1 MVRQSGSE
9 VKDSFILVTRYE
21 KGPWMRSQNGSSD
34 VIPFRSLKRCPGSW
48 PIVGHWPLLVQD
60 PLALAELGAAT
71 GDAVRIQ
78 FGPLSAVLTHDLGI
92 IQHVLQQSPRLYTK
106 SRNYAGLKRM
116 LGEGLLTSE
125 GELWKRQRRLAQPAF
140 HHAKLRALV
149 EVMAKTTAEMLARWN
164 TWEEGRAF
172 DLHEEMTRLTLRIA
186 GLTLFGAD
194 LDEDA
199 REVRDAL
206 GVVMPWLNGLVEAPF
221 RPPLFVP
228 TRANRETIT
237 GLETLDR
244 LVYRIISERRRND
257 PKNERR
263 DLLAMLMS
271 AVDEEGSGGMSDK
284 QLRDEVLTL
293 IVAGHETTANLLAWS
308 GMLLS
313 SSSEWSERIAH
324 EGQSVLRDRLPTYDE
339 ILKLEVCDRV
349 ISESMRLY
357 PPAWEFERE
366 AISDDI
372 AGGYEIPKKT
382 ILMIAPW
389 TLHRHPRFWDEPLR
403 FDPDRF
409 RPERAITPS
418 GEPRPRYA
426 YLPFG
431 DGPRVCIG
439 KAFALME
446 AKLILTM
453 MARQV
458 RFELE
463 PDTKIQPMPT
473 ITLRPKDGLPMRYRR
488 RTEQFDMM

>member
-1 MVRQSGSE
+1 MRQRDGSG
-9 VKDSFILVTRYE
+9 
-21 KGPWMRSQNGSSD
+21 D
-34 VIPFRSLKRCPGSW
+34 VIPFRCLRRCPGAW
-48 PIVGHWPLLVQD
+48 PIVGHWPLVVED
-60 PLALAELGAAT
+60 PLKMMERAAAE
-71 GDAVRIQ
+71 GDVVRLD
-78 FGPLSAVLTHDLGI
+78 FGPLRAVLTHDLGV

-106 SRNYAGLKRM
+106 SSNYVGLKRL

-140 HHAKLRALV
+140 HHAKLRSLV
-149 EVMAKTTAEMLARWN
+149 LVMAKATQEMLEHWN
-164 TWEEGRAF
+164 AWEDGRRF
-172 DLHEEMTRLTLRIA
+172 DLHEEMTRVTLRIA

-194 LDEDA
+194 LEADA

-206 GVVMPWLNGLVEAPF
+206 GVVMPWLNGLVEDPF
-221 RPPLFVP
+221 RPPLIVP
-228 TRANRETIT
+228 TRANRETSA

-244 LVYRIISERRRND
+244 LVYRIIEERRRND
-257 PKNERR
+257 PRNERE

-271 AVDEEGSGGMSDK
+271 AVDEEGGAGMSDQ

-293 IVAGHETTANLLAWS
+293 IVAGHETTANLLAWT

-313 SSSEWSERIAH
+313 EHPEWSDRIAR
-324 EGQSVLRDRLPTYDE
+324 EGERVVGERSPSFDE
-339 ILKLEVCDRV
+339 LSKLEICDRV

-357 PPAWEFERE
+357 PPAWEFERQ
-366 AISDDI
+366 AISNDI
-372 AGGYEIPKKT
+372 AGNYEIPKNT
-382 ILMIAPW
+382 IVMIAPFS
-389 TLHRHPRFWDEPLR
+389 LHRHPRLWDAPQS

-453 MARQV
+453 MARQT

-463 PDTKIQPMPT
+463 PGAEIRPMPT
-473 ITLRPKDGLPMRYRR
+473 ITLRPKGGLPMRYRR
-488 RTEQFDMM
+488 RAELAES

>member
-1 MVRQSGSE
+1 MRNAKGLSMQSQDG
-9 VKDSFILVTRYE
+9 
-21 KGPWMRSQNGSSD
+21 GNG
-34 VIPFRSLKRCPGSW
+34 VIPFRSFKRCPGAW
-48 PIVGHWPLLVQD
+48 PVVGHWPLLVQD
-60 PLALAELGAAT
+60 PLALAERGAAA
-71 GDAVRIQ
+71 GDVVRFQ
-78 FGPLSAVLTHDLGI
+78 FGPLRAVLTHDLGI
-92 IQHVLQQSPRLYTK
+92 IHHVLQQSPRLYTK
-106 SRNYAGLKRM
+106 SSNYTGLKRM

-149 EVMAKTTAEMLARWN
+149 QIMTKATKEMLARWDA
-164 TWEEGRAF
+164 WEDGHLF
-172 DLHEEMTRLTLRIA
+172 DLHEETTRLTLRIA

-206 GVVMPWLNGLVEAPF
+206 GVVMPWINGLVEDPF

-228 TRANRETIT
+228 TRANRETIA

-244 LVYRIISERRRND
+244 LVYRIISERRKND
-257 PKNERR
+257 PQNERE

-271 AVDEEGSGGMSDK
+271 AVDEDGSGGMSDK

-308 GMLLS
+308 SMLLS
-313 SSSEWSERIAH
+313 SNSEWSDRIVR
-324 EGQSVLRDRLPTYDE
+324 EGESVFGDRSPTFDE
-339 ILKLEVCDRV
+339 LSRLEICDRV
-349 ISESMRLY
+349 ISESLRLY

-382 ILMIAPW
+382 IIMIAPW

-453 MARQV
+453 MARQMW
-458 RFELE
+458 FELE
-463 PDTKIQPMPT
+463 PGAKIQPMPT

-488 RTEQFDMM
+488 RLAELIEAG